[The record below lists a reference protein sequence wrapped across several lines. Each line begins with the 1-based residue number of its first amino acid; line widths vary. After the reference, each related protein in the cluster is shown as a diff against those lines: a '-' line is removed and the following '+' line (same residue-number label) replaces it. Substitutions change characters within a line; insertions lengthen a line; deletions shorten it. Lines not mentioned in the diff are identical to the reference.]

1 MRKFLPL
8 FFQILFLPF
17 ISAQGQNFIFWRMKD
32 ATLDIIETF
41 LGVVSPFFELVIGEY
56 STSEFFF
63 AKVLLLF
70 ILIILCKYVLDKTP
84 LGDQNGKF
92 SLIIGIIVS
101 ILAIRFINEN
111 DLIRGILIPYGTL
124 GIALTT
130 ILPFVIFFYFIHK
143 TGVGT
148 FGRKFFWFIFVI
160 IMLVLW
166 FSKSDQIGEIGNW
179 IYALVLIAAILLL
192 IFDKSIHSYLGLSDL
207 RKYEI
212 EKNKKR
218 IWEAKKELDDL
229 EEHFRMRRINYKDY
243 KQEKEKLINY
253 IKELSKE

>member
-1 MRKFLPL
+1 
-8 FFQILFLPF
+8 
-17 ISAQGQNFIFWRMKD
+17 
-32 ATLDIIETF
+32 
-41 LGVVSPFFELVIGEY
+41 
-56 STSEFFF
+56 
-63 AKVLLLF
+63 
-70 ILIILCKYVLDKTP
+70 
-84 LGDQNGKF
+84 
-92 SLIIGIIVS
+92 
-101 ILAIRFINEN
+101 
-111 DLIRGILIPYGTL
+111 
-124 GIALTT
+124 
-130 ILPFVIFFYFIHK
+130 
-143 TGVGT
+143 
-148 FGRKFFWFIFVI
+148 RKFFWFIFVI